1 MRNYNFFMS
10 QNFRLDKGGYINRNK
25 KISFKFNG
33 KKYFGYE
40 GDTLASALLANGI
53 HLVGRSFKYHRP
65 RGFVGAG
72 VDEPNAH
79 VQLYNGAKTEPNAIA
94 TSVELVEGLV
104 ATSQNCWPSV
114 SFDFG
119 AINNL
124 LNKFFPAGFYYK
136 TFMWPKNFW
145 YKIYEPIIRKAA
157 GLGIAPLK
165 PDPDRYEHKFEHCDV
180 LVAGSG
186 PSGLASALAAAKNG
200 ASVIL
205 AEDKPRFGGSLLTD
219 EVTIGNKKGK
229 DWAEETIS
237 KLKTMPNVIVKNRSQ
252 VFGYYDHNMMVMIE
266 RTKDH
271 IENPTEFTPRQRLW
285 YIRAKEVIVST
296 GSIERPIV
304 FGNNDRP
311 GIMLASAAKE
321 YMKVYGVLVGKKPI
335 IFTNNDSAYET
346 AIEFK
351 KNKIDPLIVDVRTN
365 SESSVIKEAKDLNIN
380 IKFSHGIINS
390 KGYLRVNSAT
400 IGKLSSDKSGYEN
413 LENVPCDCI
422 CVSGNW
428 TPTVHLSSQSGNK
441 LKFDNK
447 IDAFVPD
454 KSHQKES
461 TVGSA
466 SGTFTLKKSLEDG
479 FNKGYELSNKITG
492 RNAKSTTPTSNERNY
507 NQHDK
512 FWCMPLPKN
521 KNYKR
526 CVDFQNDV
534 YVSDIELALREG
546 FRSIEHVKRYTTLGM
561 ATDQGRTSNL
571 NGLQLVSNIEKKI
584 VPEVGHTTFR
594 PPYTPVTIGA
604 IVGREVGKHYRPTR
618 KSPMHEWH
626 EKNNAVF
633 VDAGLWV
640 RPRYYK
646 QDNETLIEAAK
657 REAINVR
664 KNVGICDVTSL
675 GKIDIKGP
683 DCAEFLN
690 RVYTNAWM
698 KLPVGKARYGV
709 MLREDGIVFDDG
721 TTTRISENHFHMT
734 TTTAQA
740 VNVLAHLEYYL
751 QVVWPELSVNVLST
765 TEQWAGAALA
775 GPNSR
780 NLLSKLFPEI
790 DVSDTAIPFMGYKE
804 ADLFGVPARIFRISF
819 SGELA
824 YEINVESGYGIFMWE
839 KIMELGKEMNIEP
852 YGTEAL
858 STLRIE
864 MGHVAGSEIDGRVIP
879 SDLSLEGMLSKKKD
893 FIGKRSLQREA
904 FLNPNRE
911 KIVGVV
917 PLDKKSMIPE
927 GSHLVSNSNAS
938 LPNPKLGHISASC
951 WSVEY
956 NNPFSLAI
964 LKDGKKKIGEKLY
977 AVSPLKNKNIEVEI
991 VSSHYVDPKGERV
1004 RS

>member
-1 MRNYNFFMS
+1 MS
-10 QNFRLDKGGYINRNK
+10 QKYRLDNIGYINRDK
-25 KISFKFNG
+25 KISFTFNG

-65 RGFVGAG
+65 RGFFGAG
-72 VDEPNAH
+72 VDEPNAK
-79 VQLYNGAKTEPNAIA
+79 VQLYKGAKTEPNANA
-94 TSVELVEGLV
+94 TEVELVEGLIV
-104 ATSQNCWPSV
+104 KSQNCWPSV

-124 LNKFFPAGFYYK
+124 FQKFFPAGFYYK
-136 TFMWPKNFW
+136 TFMWPKSFW
-145 YKIYEPIIRKAA
+145 YKVYEPIIRKAA
-157 GLGIAPLK
+157 GLGVAPLK
-165 PDPDRYEHKFEHCDV
+165 PDPDRYEHKYEYCDV
-180 LVAGSG
+180 LIAGSG

-200 ASVIL
+200 ARVIL
-205 AEDKPRFGGSLLTD
+205 AEDKSRFGGSLLVD

-229 DWAEETIS
+229 EWADEAIS
-237 KLKTMPNVIVKNRSQ
+237 QLKSMPNVIVKNRSQ
-252 VFGYYDHNMMVMIE
+252 VFGYYDHNMMVMFE
-266 RTKDH
+266 KTRDH
-271 IENPTEFTPRQRLW
+271 IENPNKFTPRQKLW
-285 YIRAKEVIVST
+285 YIRAKEIVIST
-296 GSIERPIV
+296 GSLERPLI

-311 GIMLASAAKE
+311 GILLSSAAKE
-321 YMKVYGVLVGKKPI
+321 YLKVYGVLVGRKPI
-335 IFTNNDSAYET
+335 IFTNNDSAYDT

-351 KNKIDPLIVDVRTN
+351 KNGINPLVVDTRTN
-365 SESSVIKEAKDLNIN
+365 SDSSVISEAKNLNID
-380 IKFSHGIINS
+380 IKFFHGIANT
-390 KGYLRVNSAT
+390 KGHLKVNSAT
-400 IGKLSSDKSGYEN
+400 IGKFNSDKSSYEN
-413 LENVPCDCI
+413 LEEVSCDCI

-441 LKFDNK
+441 LKFNET
-447 IDAFVPD
+447 IDAFIP
-454 KSHQKES
+454 SQSRQKES
-461 TVGSA
+461 TIGSA
-466 SGTFTLKKSLEDG
+466 NGSFTLKQALEDG
-479 FNKGYELSNKITG
+479 FNKGFELSNKIT
-492 RNAKSTTPTSNERNY
+492 NKNSKSTTPTSNERSY
-507 NQHDK
+507 GEHDK

-521 KNYKR
+521 KHYKR
-526 CVDFQNDV
+526 FVDFQNDV
-534 YVSDIELALREG
+534 AVSDIELAVREG

-561 ATDQGRTSNL
+561 ATDQGKTSNL
-571 NGLQLVSNIEKKI
+571 NGLQLVSNIEGKI

-594 PPYTPVTIGA
+594 PPYTAVTIGT

-633 VDAGLWV
+633 VDAGLWL

-646 QDNETLIEAAK
+646 QDNESLEEAAK
-657 REAINVR
+657 REANNVR
-664 KNVGICDVTSL
+664 KNVGVCDVTSL

-683 DCAEFLN
+683 DTAEFLN
-690 RVYTNAWM
+690 RIYTNAWM

-751 QVVWPELSVNVLST
+751 QVVWPELNVNVLST

-780 NLLSKLFPEI
+780 ELLSKLFPETNI
-790 DVSDTAIPFMGYKE
+790 LNEALPFMGYKE
-804 ADLFGVPARIFRISF
+804 SDLFDVPARIFRISF

-824 YEINVESGYGIFMWE
+824 YEINVESSYGTFMWE
-839 KIMELGKEMNIEP
+839 KIIEFGQEMNIEP

-864 MGHVAGSEIDGRVIP
+864 MGHVAGSELDGRTIP
-879 SDLSLEGMLSKKKD
+879 YDVSLEGMLSKKKD
-893 FIGKRSLQREA
+893 FIGKRSLTREA
-904 FLNPNRE
+904 FLNPKRE
-911 KIVGVV
+911 KVVGVI
-917 PLDKKSMIPE
+917 PLDKKTTIPE
-927 GSHLVSNSNAS
+927 GSHLVKDGNAS
-938 LPNPKLGHISASC
+938 SPNPKLGHVSASC

-964 LKDGKKKIGEKLY
+964 IQDGKNRIGEKLY
-977 AVSPLKNKNIEVEI
+977 AVSPLNNKNIAVEI

>member
-1 MRNYNFFMS
+1 MS
-10 QNFRLDKGGYINRNK
+10 QKYRLDNIGYINRDK
-25 KISFKFNG
+25 KISFTFNG

-65 RGFVGAG
+65 RGFFGAG
-72 VDEPNAH
+72 VDEPNAK
-79 VQLYNGAKTEPNAIA
+79 VQLYKGAKTEPNANA
-94 TSVELVEGLV
+94 TEVELVEGLIV
-104 ATSQNCWPSV
+104 KSQNCWPSV

-124 LNKFFPAGFYYK
+124 FQKFFPAGFYYK
-136 TFMWPKNFW
+136 TFMWPKSFW
-145 YKIYEPIIRKAA
+145 YKVYEPIIRKAA
-157 GLGIAPLK
+157 GLGVAPLK
-165 PDPDRYEHKFEHCDV
+165 PDPDRYEHKYEYCDV
-180 LVAGSG
+180 LIAGSG

-200 ASVIL
+200 ARVIL
-205 AEDKPRFGGSLLTD
+205 AEDKSRFGGSLLVD

-229 DWAEETIS
+229 EWADEAIS
-237 KLKTMPNVIVKNRSQ
+237 QLKSMPNVIVKNRSQ
-252 VFGYYDHNMMVMIE
+252 VFGYYDHNMMVMFE
-266 RTKDH
+266 KTRDH
-271 IENPTEFTPRQRLW
+271 IENPNKFTPRQKLW
-285 YIRAKEVIVST
+285 YIRAKEIVIST
-296 GSIERPIV
+296 GSLERPLI

-311 GIMLASAAKE
+311 GILLSSAAKE
-321 YMKVYGVLVGKKPI
+321 YLKVYGVLVGRKPI
-335 IFTNNDSAYET
+335 IFTNNDSAYDT

-351 KNKIDPLIVDVRTN
+351 KNGINPLVVDTRTN
-365 SESSVIKEAKDLNIN
+365 SDSSVISEAKNLNID
-380 IKFSHGIINS
+380 IKFSHGIANT
-390 KGYLRVNSAT
+390 KGHLKVNSAT
-400 IGKLSSDKSGYEN
+400 IGKFNSDKSSYEN
-413 LENVPCDCI
+413 LEEVSCDCI

-441 LKFDNK
+441 LEFNET
-447 IDAFVPD
+447 IDAFIP
-454 KSHQKES
+454 SQSRQKES
-461 TVGSA
+461 TIGSA
-466 SGTFTLKKSLEDG
+466 NGSFTLKQALEDG
-479 FNKGYELSNKITG
+479 FNKGFELSNKIT
-492 RNAKSTTPTSNERNY
+492 NKNSKSTAPTSNERSY
-507 NQHDK
+507 GEHDK

-521 KNYKR
+521 KHYKR
-526 CVDFQNDV
+526 FVDFQNDV
-534 YVSDIELALREG
+534 AVSDIELAVREG

-561 ATDQGRTSNL
+561 ATDQGKTSNL
-571 NGLQLVSNIEKKI
+571 NGLQLVSNIEGKI

-594 PPYTPVTIGA
+594 PPYTAVTIGT

-633 VDAGLWV
+633 VDAGLWL

-646 QDNETLIEAAK
+646 QDNESLEEAAK
-657 REAINVR
+657 REANNVR
-664 KNVGICDVTSL
+664 KNVGVCDVTSL

-683 DCAEFLN
+683 DTAEFLN
-690 RVYTNAWM
+690 RIYTNAWM

-751 QVVWPELSVNVLST
+751 QVVWPELNVNVLST

-780 NLLSKLFPEI
+780 ELLSKLFPETNI
-790 DVSDTAIPFMGYKE
+790 LNEALPFMGYKE
-804 ADLFGVPARIFRISF
+804 SDLFDVPARIFRISF

-824 YEINVESGYGIFMWE
+824 YEINVESNYGTFMWE
-839 KIMELGKEMNIEP
+839 KIIEFGQEMNIEP

-864 MGHVAGSEIDGRVIP
+864 MGHVAGSELDGRTIP
-879 SDLSLEGMLSKKKD
+879 YDVSLEGMLSKKKD
-893 FIGKRSLQREA
+893 FIGKRSLTREA
-904 FLNPNRE
+904 FLNPKRE
-911 KIVGVV
+911 KVVGVI
-917 PLDKKSMIPE
+917 PLDKKTTIPE
-927 GSHLVSNSNAS
+927 GSHLVKDGNAS
-938 LPNPKLGHISASC
+938 SPNPKLGHVSASC

-964 LKDGKKKIGEKLY
+964 IQDGKNRIGEKLY
-977 AVSPLKNKNIEVEI
+977 AVSPLNNKNIAVEI

>member
-1 MRNYNFFMS
+1 MS
-10 QNFRLDKGGYINRNK
+10 QKYRLDNIGYINRDK
-25 KISFKFNG
+25 KISFTFNG

-65 RGFVGAG
+65 RGFFGAG
-72 VDEPNAH
+72 VDEPNAK
-79 VQLYNGAKTEPNAIA
+79 VQLYKGAKTEPNANA
-94 TSVELVEGLV
+94 TEVELVEGLIV
-104 ATSQNCWPSV
+104 KSQNCWPSV

-124 LNKFFPAGFYYK
+124 FQKFFPAGFYYK
-136 TFMWPKNFW
+136 TFMWPKSFW
-145 YKIYEPIIRKAA
+145 YKVYEPIIRKAA
-157 GLGIAPLK
+157 GLGVAPLK
-165 PDPDRYEHKFEHCDV
+165 PDPDRYEHKYEYCDV
-180 LVAGSG
+180 LIAGSG

-200 ASVIL
+200 ARVIL
-205 AEDKPRFGGSLLTD
+205 AEDKSRFGGSLLVD

-229 DWAEETIS
+229 EWADEAIS
-237 KLKTMPNVIVKNRSQ
+237 QLKSMPNVIVKNRSQ
-252 VFGYYDHNMMVMIE
+252 VFGYYDHNMMVMFE
-266 RTKDH
+266 RTRDH
-271 IENPTEFTPRQRLW
+271 IENPNKFTPRQKLW
-285 YIRAKEVIVST
+285 YIRAKEIVIST
-296 GSIERPIV
+296 GSLERPLI

-311 GIMLASAAKE
+311 GILLSSAAKE
-321 YMKVYGVLVGKKPI
+321 YLKVYGVLVGRKPI
-335 IFTNNDSAYET
+335 IFTNNDSAYDT

-351 KNKIDPLIVDVRTN
+351 KNGINPLVVDTRTN
-365 SESSVIKEAKDLNIN
+365 SDSSVISEAKNLNID
-380 IKFSHGIINS
+380 IKFFHGIANT
-390 KGYLRVNSAT
+390 KGHLKVNSAT
-400 IGKLSSDKSGYEN
+400 IGKFNSDKSSYEN
-413 LENVPCDCI
+413 LEEVSCDCI

-441 LKFDNK
+441 LKFNET
-447 IDAFVPD
+447 IDAFIP
-454 KSHQKES
+454 SQSRQKES
-461 TVGSA
+461 TIGSA
-466 SGTFTLKKSLEDG
+466 NGSFTLKQALEDG
-479 FNKGYELSNKITG
+479 FNKGFELSNKIT
-492 RNAKSTTPTSNERNY
+492 NKNSKSTAPTSNERSY
-507 NQHDK
+507 GEHDK

-521 KNYKR
+521 KHYKR
-526 CVDFQNDV
+526 FVDFQNDV
-534 YVSDIELALREG
+534 AVSDIELAVREG

-561 ATDQGRTSNL
+561 ATDQGKTSNL
-571 NGLQLVSNIEKKI
+571 NGLQLVSNIEGKI

-594 PPYTPVTIGA
+594 PPYTAVTIGT

-633 VDAGLWV
+633 VDAGLWL

-646 QDNETLIEAAK
+646 QDNESLEEAAK
-657 REAINVR
+657 REANNVR
-664 KNVGICDVTSL
+664 KNVGVCDVTSL

-683 DCAEFLN
+683 DTAEFLN
-690 RVYTNAWM
+690 RIYTNAWM

-751 QVVWPELSVNVLST
+751 QVVWPELNVNVLST

-780 NLLSKLFPEI
+780 ELLSKLFPETNI
-790 DVSDTAIPFMGYKE
+790 LNEALPFMGYKE
-804 ADLFGVPARIFRISF
+804 SDLFGVPARIFRISF

-824 YEINVESGYGIFMWE
+824 YEINVESSYGTFMWE
-839 KIMELGKEMNIEP
+839 KIIEFGQEMNIEP

-864 MGHVAGSEIDGRVIP
+864 MGHVAGSELDGRTIP
-879 SDLSLEGMLSKKKD
+879 YDVSLEGMLSKKKD
-893 FIGKRSLQREA
+893 FIGKRSLTREA
-904 FLNPNRE
+904 FLNPKRE
-911 KIVGVV
+911 KVVGVV
-917 PLDKKSMIPE
+917 PLDKKTTIPE
-927 GSHLVSNSNAS
+927 GSHLVKDGNAFS
-938 LPNPKLGHISASC
+938 PNPKLGHVSASC

-964 LKDGKKKIGEKLY
+964 IQDGKNRIGEKLY
-977 AVSPLKNKNIEVEI
+977 AVSPLNNKNIAVEI

>member
-1 MRNYNFFMS
+1 MS
-10 QNFRLDKGGYINRNK
+10 QNFRLDKTGYINRDK

-53 HLVGRSFKYHRP
+53 HLVGRSYKYHRP
-65 RGFVGAG
+65 RGFIGAG
-72 VDEPNAH
+72 VDEPNAK
-79 VQLYNGAKTEPNAIA
+79 VQLYNGDETEPNAVA
-94 TSVELVEGLV
+94 TEVELVEGLV
-104 ATSQNCWPSV
+104 AKSQNCWPSV
-114 SFDFG
+114 SFDVG

-124 LNKFFPAGFYYK
+124 FNKFLPAGFYYK

-157 GLGIAPLK
+157 GLGVASLK
-165 PDPDRYEHKFEHCDV
+165 PDPDRYEHKYEYCDV

-200 ASVIL
+200 ARVIL
-205 AEDKPRFGGSLLTD
+205 AEDKPRFGGSLLSD

-229 DWAEETIS
+229 DWADETII
-237 KLKTMPNVIVKNRSQ
+237 KLKSMSNVIVKNRSQ
-252 VFGYYDHNMMVMIE
+252 VFGYYDHNMMVMFE

-271 IENPTEFTPRQRLW
+271 IQNPNQFMPRQRLW

-296 GSIERPIV
+296 GSIERPLV

-321 YMKVYGVLVGKKPI
+321 YIKVYGVLVGKKPI
-335 IFTNNDSAYET
+335 IFTNNDSAYDV

-351 KNKIDPLIVDVRTN
+351 KNGIDPLVVDTRIN
-365 SESSVIKEAKDLNIN
+365 SESSVVKEAKNLNIN
-380 IKFSHGIINS
+380 IKFSHGVVNS

-400 IGKLSSDKSGYEN
+400 IGKLSSDKSSYEHF
-413 LENVPCDCI
+413 ENVPCDCI

-428 TPTVHLSSQSGNK
+428 TPSVHLSSQSGNK
-441 LKFDNK
+441 LKFNEK
-447 IDAFVPD
+447 ISAFIPNQ
-454 KSHQKES
+454 SCQNES
-461 TVGSA
+461 SIGSA
-466 SGTFTLKKSLEDG
+466 NGSFTLKQSLEDG
-479 FNKGYELSNKITG
+479 FNKGYELSNNIT
-492 RNAKSTTPTSNERNY
+492 RKNSKSPTPTSNERNY
-507 NQHDK
+507 GQHDK

-521 KNYKR
+521 KHYKR
-526 CVDFQNDV
+526 FVDFQNDV
-534 YVSDIELALREG
+534 AVSDIELAVREG

-561 ATDQGRTSNL
+561 ATDQGKTSNL
-571 NGLQLVSNIEKKI
+571 NGLQLVSNIEDKI
-584 VPEVGHTTFR
+584 IPEVGHTTFR
-594 PPYTPVTIGA
+594 PPYTPVTIGT

-618 KSPMHEWH
+618 KSPMHAWH

-633 VDAGLWV
+633 VDAGLWL

-646 QDNETLIEAAK
+646 QDNETLEEAAK
-657 REAINVR
+657 REATNVR
-664 KNVGICDVTSL
+664 NNVGICDVTSL

-683 DCAEFLN
+683 DSSEFLN
-690 RVYTNAWM
+690 RIYTNAWM
-698 KLPVGKARYGV
+698 KLPIGKARYGV

-721 TTTRISENHFHMT
+721 TTTRVSENHFHMT

-751 QVVWPELSVNVLST
+751 QVVWPELDVNVLST

-780 NLLSKLFPEI
+780 DLLSKLFPDT
-790 DVSDTAIPFMGYKE
+790 DVSNEAFPFMGFKE
-804 ADLFGVPARIFRISF
+804 KDLFGVPARIFRISF

-824 YEINVESGYGIFMWE
+824 YEINVGSGYGVFMWQ
-839 KIMELGKEMNIEP
+839 KIMELGKRMNIEP

-864 MGHVAGSEIDGRVIP
+864 MGHVAGSEIDGRTIS

-893 FIGKRSLQREA
+893 FIGKRSLNREA

-917 PLDKKSMIPE
+917 PLDKKTMIPE
-927 GSHLVSNSNAS
+927 GSHLVSDSNAS

-964 LKDGKKKIGEKLY
+964 LKEGKKRIGEKLY
-977 AVSPLKNKNIEVEI
+977 ALSPLKNKNIPVEV
-991 VSSHYVDPKGERV
+991 VSSHYVDSKGERV

>member
-1 MRNYNFFMS
+1 MS
-10 QNFRLDKGGYINRNK
+10 QKYRLDNIGYINRDK
-25 KISFKFNG
+25 KISFTFNR

-65 RGFVGAG
+65 RGFFGAG
-72 VDEPNAH
+72 VDEPNAK
-79 VQLYNGAKTEPNAIA
+79 VQLYKGAKTEPNANA
-94 TSVELVEGLV
+94 TEVELVEGLIV
-104 ATSQNCWPSV
+104 KSQNCWPSV

-124 LNKFFPAGFYYK
+124 FQKFFPAGFYYK
-136 TFMWPKNFW
+136 TFMWPKSFW
-145 YKIYEPIIRKAA
+145 YKVYEPIIRKAA
-157 GLGIAPLK
+157 GLGVAPLK
-165 PDPDRYEHKFEHCDV
+165 PDPDRYEHKYEYCDV
-180 LVAGSG
+180 LIAGSG

-200 ASVIL
+200 ARVIL
-205 AEDKPRFGGSLLTD
+205 AEDKSRFGGSLLVD

-229 DWAEETIS
+229 EWADEAIS
-237 KLKTMPNVIVKNRSQ
+237 QLKSMPNVIVKNRSQ
-252 VFGYYDHNMMVMIE
+252 VFGYYDHNMMVMFE
-266 RTKDH
+266 KTRDH
-271 IENPTEFTPRQRLW
+271 IENPNKFTPRQKLW
-285 YIRAKEVIVST
+285 YIRAKEIVIST
-296 GSIERPIV
+296 GSLERPLI

-311 GIMLASAAKE
+311 GILLSSAAKE
-321 YMKVYGVLVGKKPI
+321 YLKVYGVLVGRKPI
-335 IFTNNDSAYET
+335 IFTNNDSAYDT

-351 KNKIDPLIVDVRTN
+351 KNGINPLVVDTRTN
-365 SESSVIKEAKDLNIN
+365 SDSSVISEAKNLNID
-380 IKFSHGIINS
+380 IKFFHGIANT
-390 KGYLRVNSAT
+390 KGHLKVNSAT
-400 IGKLSSDKSGYEN
+400 IGKFNSDKSSYEN
-413 LENVPCDCI
+413 LEEVSCDCI

-441 LKFDNK
+441 LKFNET
-447 IDAFVPD
+447 IDAFIP
-454 KSHQKES
+454 SQSRQKES
-461 TVGSA
+461 TIGSA
-466 SGTFTLKKSLEDG
+466 NGSFTLKQALEDG
-479 FNKGYELSNKITG
+479 FNKGFELSNKIT
-492 RNAKSTTPTSNERNY
+492 NKNSKSTAPTSNERSY
-507 NQHDK
+507 GEHDK

-521 KNYKR
+521 KHYKR
-526 CVDFQNDV
+526 FVDFQNDV
-534 YVSDIELALREG
+534 AVSDIELAVREG

-561 ATDQGRTSNL
+561 ATDQGKTSNL
-571 NGLQLVSNIEKKI
+571 NGLQLVSNIEGKI

-594 PPYTPVTIGA
+594 PPYTAVTIGT

-633 VDAGLWV
+633 VDAGLWL

-646 QDNETLIEAAK
+646 QDNESLEEAAK
-657 REAINVR
+657 REANNVR
-664 KNVGICDVTSL
+664 KNVGVCDVTSL

-683 DCAEFLN
+683 DTAEFLN
-690 RVYTNAWM
+690 RIYTNAWM

-751 QVVWPELSVNVLST
+751 QVVWPELNVNVLST

-780 NLLSKLFPEI
+780 ELLSKLFPETNI
-790 DVSDTAIPFMGYKE
+790 LNEALPFMGYKE
-804 ADLFGVPARIFRISF
+804 SDLFDVPARIFRISF

-824 YEINVESGYGIFMWE
+824 YEINVESSYGTFMWE
-839 KIMELGKEMNIEP
+839 KIIEFGQEMNIEP

-864 MGHVAGSEIDGRVIP
+864 MGHVAGSELDGRTIP
-879 SDLSLEGMLSKKKD
+879 YDVSLEGMLSKKKD
-893 FIGKRSLQREA
+893 FIGKRSLTREA
-904 FLNPNRE
+904 FLNPKRE
-911 KIVGVV
+911 KVVGVI
-917 PLDKKSMIPE
+917 PLDKKTTIPE
-927 GSHLVSNSNAS
+927 GSHLVKDGNAS
-938 LPNPKLGHISASC
+938 SPNPKLGHVSASC

-964 LKDGKKKIGEKLY
+964 IQDGKNRIGEKLY
-977 AVSPLKNKNIEVEI
+977 AVSPLNNKNIAVEI

>member
-1 MRNYNFFMS
+1 
-10 QNFRLDKGGYINRNK
+10 
-25 KISFKFNG
+25 
-33 KKYFGYE
+33 
-40 GDTLASALLANGI
+40 
-53 HLVGRSFKYHRP
+53 
-65 RGFVGAG
+65 
-72 VDEPNAH
+72 
-79 VQLYNGAKTEPNAIA
+79 
-94 TSVELVEGLV
+94 
-104 ATSQNCWPSV
+104 
-114 SFDFG
+114 
-119 AINNL
+119 
-124 LNKFFPAGFYYK
+124 
-136 TFMWPKNFW
+136 MWPKSFW
-145 YKIYEPIIRKAA
+145 HMIYEPIIRKAA
-157 GLGIAPLK
+157 GLGVAPLK
-165 PDPDRYEHKFEHCDV
+165 PDPDRYEHKFEYCDI
-180 LVAGSG
+180 LVVGSG
-186 PSGLASALAAAKNG
+186 PSGLASALSAAKNG
-200 ASVIL
+200 AKVIL

-219 EVTIGNKKGK
+219 DVTIGNKNGK
-229 DWAEETIS
+229 DWADETIEQ
-237 KLKTMPNVIVKNRSQ
+237 LKSLPNVIVKNRSQ
-252 VFGYYDHNMMVMIE
+252 VFGYYDHNMMVMFE

-271 IENPTEFTPRQRLW
+271 LENPTKFTPRQRLW
-285 YIRAKEVIVST
+285 YIRAKEVIIST
-296 GSIERPIV
+296 GSLERPLV

-335 IFTNNDSAYET
+335 IFTNNDSGYDT

-351 KNKIDPLIVDVRTN
+351 KNGVDPFVVDIRSN
-365 SESSVIKEAKDLNIN
+365 SNSSVIREAKNLNIN
-380 IKFSHGIINS
+380 IKFSHGVANAI
-390 KGYLRVNSAT
+390 GYKKVKSAL
-400 IGKLSSDKSGYEN
+400 IGKLNKEKSDYEN
-413 LENVPCDCI
+413 LEKINCDCI

-428 TPTVHLSSQSGNK
+428 TPTIHLSSQSGNK
-441 LKFDNK
+441 LKFDEKVN
-447 IDAFVPD
+447 AFIPNQP
-454 KSHQKES
+454 KQNEN
-461 TVGSA
+461 TIGSA
-466 SGTFTLKKSLEDG
+466 NGNFTLKKSLEEG
-479 FNKGYELSNKITG
+479 FSKGYELSKKINENNLITPV
-492 RNAKSTTPTSNERNY
+492 PTSNEKSY
-507 NQHDK
+507 GQKDK

-534 YVSDIELALREG
+534 YVSDIELAVREG

-561 ATDQGRTSNL
+561 ATDQGKTSNL

-584 VPEVGHTTFR
+584 VPDVGHTTFR

-604 IVGREVGKHYRPTR
+604 IVGREVGKNYRPTR
-618 KSPMHEWH
+618 KSPMHSWH
-626 EKNNAVF
+626 EKNSAVF
-633 VDAGLWV
+633 VDAGLWL

-646 QDNETLIEAAK
+646 QNHETLAAASK
-657 REAINVR
+657 REAMNVR
-664 KNVGICDVTSL
+664 NNVGICDVTSL

-683 DCAEFLN
+683 DSAEFLN

-740 VNVLAHLEYYL
+740 VNVLSHLEYYL
-751 QVVWPELSVNVLST
+751 QVVWPELNVNVLST
-765 TEQWAGAALA
+765 TEQWAGVALA

-780 NLLSKLFPEI
+780 NLLGKIFPQI
-790 DVSDTAIPFMGYKE
+790 DVSNDGLPFMGYRE
-804 ADLFGVPARIFRISF
+804 GNLFGVPARIFRISF

-824 YEINVESGYGIFMWE
+824 FEINVESGYGIFMWE
-839 KIMELGKEMNIEP
+839 KIMELGKEMNVEP

-879 SDLSLEGMLSKKKD
+879 SDLSLDGMLSKKKD
-893 FIGKRSLQREA
+893 FIGKRSLNRPA
-904 FLNPNRE
+904 FLNTERE

-917 PLDKKSMIPE
+917 PLDKKTMIPE
-927 GSHLVSNSNAS
+927 GSHLVNDSNAE

-964 LKDGKKKIGEKLY
+964 LKDGKKKIGKKLF
-977 AVSPLKNKNIEVEI
+977 ALSPLKNKNIPVEI

>member
-1 MRNYNFFMS
+1 MS
-10 QNFRLDKGGYINRNK
+10 QKYRLDNIGYINRDK
-25 KISFKFNG
+25 KISFTFNG

-65 RGFVGAG
+65 RGFFGAG
-72 VDEPNAH
+72 VDEPNAK
-79 VQLYNGAKTEPNAIA
+79 VQLYKGAKTEPNANA
-94 TSVELVEGLV
+94 TEVELVEGLIV
-104 ATSQNCWPSV
+104 KSQNCWPSV

-124 LNKFFPAGFYYK
+124 FQKFFPAGFYYK
-136 TFMWPKNFW
+136 TFMWPKSFW
-145 YKIYEPIIRKAA
+145 YKVYEPIIRKAA
-157 GLGIAPLK
+157 GLGVAPLK
-165 PDPDRYEHKFEHCDV
+165 PDPDRYEHKYEYCDV
-180 LVAGSG
+180 LIAGSG

-200 ASVIL
+200 ARVIL
-205 AEDKPRFGGSLLTD
+205 AEDKSRFGGSLLVD

-229 DWAEETIS
+229 EWADEAIS
-237 KLKTMPNVIVKNRSQ
+237 QLKSMPNVIVKNRSQ
-252 VFGYYDHNMMVMIE
+252 VFGYYDHNMMVMFE
-266 RTKDH
+266 RTRDH
-271 IENPTEFTPRQRLW
+271 IENPNKFTPRQKLW
-285 YIRAKEVIVST
+285 YIRAKEIIISA
-296 GSIERPIV
+296 GSIERPLI

-311 GIMLASAAKE
+311 GILLSSAAKE
-321 YMKVYGVLVGKKPI
+321 YLKVYGVLVGRKPI
-335 IFTNNDSAYET
+335 IFTNNDSAYDT

-351 KNKIDPLIVDVRTN
+351 KNGINPLVIDTRTN
-365 SESSVIKEAKDLNIN
+365 SDSSVVSEAKNLNID
-380 IKFSHGIINS
+380 IKFSHGIANT
-390 KGYLRVNSAT
+390 KGYLKVNSAI
-400 IGKLSSDKSGYEN
+400 IGKFNSDKSSYEN
-413 LENVPCDCI
+413 LEEVSCDCI

-428 TPTVHLSSQSGNK
+428 TPTVHLTSQSGNK
-441 LKFDNK
+441 LEFNET
-447 IDAFVPD
+447 IDAFIP
-454 KSHQKES
+454 SQSRQKES
-461 TVGSA
+461 TIGSA
-466 SGTFTLKKSLEDG
+466 NGSFTLKQALEDG
-479 FNKGYELSNKITG
+479 FNKGFELSNKIT
-492 RNAKSTTPTSNERNY
+492 NKNSKSTAPTSNERSY
-507 NQHDK
+507 GEHDK

-521 KNYKR
+521 KHYKR
-526 CVDFQNDV
+526 FVDFQNDV
-534 YVSDIELALREG
+534 AVSDIELAVREG

-561 ATDQGRTSNL
+561 ATDQGKTSNL
-571 NGLQLVSNIEKKI
+571 NGLQLVSNIEGKI

-594 PPYTPVTIGA
+594 PPYTAVTIGT

-633 VDAGLWV
+633 VDAGLWL

-646 QDNETLIEAAK
+646 QDNESLEEAAK
-657 REAINVR
+657 REANNVR
-664 KNVGICDVTSL
+664 KNVGVCDVTSL

-683 DCAEFLN
+683 DTAEFLN
-690 RVYTNAWM
+690 RIYTNAWM

-751 QVVWPELSVNVLST
+751 QVVWPELNVNVLST

-780 NLLSKLFPEI
+780 ELLSKLFPETNI
-790 DVSDTAIPFMGYKE
+790 LNEALPFMGYKE
-804 ADLFGVPARIFRISF
+804 SDLFDVPARIFRISF

-824 YEINVESGYGIFMWE
+824 YEINVESNYGTFMWE
-839 KIMELGKEMNIEP
+839 KIIEFGQEMNIEP

-864 MGHVAGSEIDGRVIP
+864 MGHVAGSELDGRTIP
-879 SDLSLEGMLSKKKD
+879 YDVSLEGMLSKKKD
-893 FIGKRSLQREA
+893 FIGKRSLTREA
-904 FLNPNRE
+904 FLNPKRE
-911 KIVGVV
+911 KVVGVI
-917 PLDKKSMIPE
+917 PLDKKTTIPE
-927 GSHLVSNSNAS
+927 GSHLVKDGNAFS
-938 LPNPKLGHISASC
+938 PNPKLGHVSASC

-964 LKDGKKKIGEKLY
+964 IQDGKNRIGEKLY
-977 AVSPLKNKNIEVEI
+977 AVSPLNNKNIAVEI

>member
-1 MRNYNFFMS
+1 MS
-10 QNFRLDKGGYINRNK
+10 QKYRLDNIGYINRDK
-25 KISFKFNG
+25 KISFTFNG

-65 RGFVGAG
+65 RGFFGAG
-72 VDEPNAH
+72 VDEPNAK
-79 VQLYNGAKTEPNAIA
+79 VQLYKGAKTEPNANA
-94 TSVELVEGLV
+94 TEVELVEGLIV
-104 ATSQNCWPSV
+104 KSQNCWPSV

-124 LNKFFPAGFYYK
+124 FQKFFPAGFYYK
-136 TFMWPKNFW
+136 TFMWPKSFW
-145 YKIYEPIIRKAA
+145 YKVYEPIIRKAA
-157 GLGIAPLK
+157 GLGVAPLK
-165 PDPDRYEHKFEHCDV
+165 PDPDRYEHKYEYCDV
-180 LVAGSG
+180 LIAGSG

-200 ASVIL
+200 ARVIL
-205 AEDKPRFGGSLLTD
+205 AEDKSRFGGSLLVD

-229 DWAEETIS
+229 EWADEAIS
-237 KLKTMPNVIVKNRSQ
+237 QLKSMPNVIVKNRSQ
-252 VFGYYDHNMMVMIE
+252 VFGYYDHNMMVMFE
-266 RTKDH
+266 RTRDH
-271 IENPTEFTPRQRLW
+271 IENPNKFTPRQKLW
-285 YIRAKEVIVST
+285 YIRAKEIVIST
-296 GSIERPIV
+296 GSLERPLI

-311 GIMLASAAKE
+311 GILLSSAAKE
-321 YMKVYGVLVGKKPI
+321 YLKVYGVLVGRKPI
-335 IFTNNDSAYET
+335 IFTNNDSAYDT

-351 KNKIDPLIVDVRTN
+351 KNGINPLVVDTRTN
-365 SESSVIKEAKDLNIN
+365 SDSSVISEAKNLNID
-380 IKFSHGIINS
+380 IKFSHGIANT
-390 KGYLRVNSAT
+390 KGHLKVNSAI
-400 IGKLSSDKSGYEN
+400 IGKFNSDKSSYEN
-413 LENVPCDCI
+413 LEEVSCDCI

-441 LKFDNK
+441 LKFNET
-447 IDAFVPD
+447 IDAFIP
-454 KSHQKES
+454 SQSRQKES
-461 TVGSA
+461 TIGSA
-466 SGTFTLKKSLEDG
+466 NGSFTLKQALEDG
-479 FNKGYELSNKITG
+479 FNKGFELSNKIT
-492 RNAKSTTPTSNERNY
+492 NKNSKSTAPTSNERSY
-507 NQHDK
+507 GEHDK

-521 KNYKR
+521 KHYKR
-526 CVDFQNDV
+526 FVDFQNDV
-534 YVSDIELALREG
+534 AVSDIELAVREG

-561 ATDQGRTSNL
+561 ATDQGKTSNL
-571 NGLQLVSNIEKKI
+571 NGLQLVSNIEGKI

-594 PPYTPVTIGA
+594 PPYTAVTIGT

-633 VDAGLWV
+633 VDAGLWL

-646 QDNETLIEAAK
+646 QGNESLEEAAK
-657 REAINVR
+657 REANNVR
-664 KNVGICDVTSL
+664 KNVGVCDVTSL

-683 DCAEFLN
+683 DTAEFLN
-690 RVYTNAWM
+690 RIYTNAWM

-751 QVVWPELSVNVLST
+751 QVVWPELNVNVLST

-780 NLLSKLFPEI
+780 ELLSKLFPETNI
-790 DVSDTAIPFMGYKE
+790 LNEALPFMGYKE
-804 ADLFGVPARIFRISF
+804 SDLFGVPARIFRISF

-824 YEINVESGYGIFMWE
+824 YEINVESSYGTFMWE
-839 KIMELGKEMNIEP
+839 KIIEFGQEMNIEP

-864 MGHVAGSEIDGRVIP
+864 MGHVAGSELDGRTIP
-879 SDLSLEGMLSKKKD
+879 YDVSLEGMLSKKKD
-893 FIGKRSLQREA
+893 FIGKRSLTREA
-904 FLNPNRE
+904 FLNPKRE
-911 KIVGVV
+911 KVVGVI
-917 PLDKKSMIPE
+917 PLDKKTTIPE
-927 GSHLVSNSNAS
+927 GSHLVKDGNAFS
-938 LPNPKLGHISASC
+938 PNPKLGHVSASC

-964 LKDGKKKIGEKLY
+964 IQDGKNRIGEKLY
-977 AVSPLKNKNIEVEI
+977 AVSPLNNKNIAVEI

>member
-1 MRNYNFFMS
+1 MS
-10 QNFRLDKGGYINRNK
+10 QDFRLNKAGYINRDK

-65 RGFVGAG
+65 RGFTGAG
-72 VDEPNAH
+72 VDEPNAL
-79 VQLYNGAKTEPNAIA
+79 VQLYSGEKTEPNAVA
-94 TSVELVEGLV
+94 TTVELVEGLE
-104 ATSQNCWPSV
+104 AKSQNCWPSV
-114 SFDFG
+114 SLDFG
-119 AINNL
+119 SINNL

-157 GLGIAPLK
+157 GLGVAPLK
-165 PDPDRYEHKFEHCDV
+165 PDPDRYEHMFEHCDV

-186 PSGLASALAAAKNG
+186 PSGLGSALAAAKNG
-200 ASVIL
+200 ARVIL
-205 AEDKPRFGGSLLTD
+205 AEDKPRFGGTLLTD

-229 DWAEETIS
+229 DWADDIILQ
-237 KLKTMPNVIVKNRSQ
+237 LKSMPNVIVKNRSQ
-252 VFGYYDHNMMVMIE
+252 VFGYYDHNMMVMLE

-271 IENPTEFTPRQRLW
+271 IESPTEFTPRHRLW

-296 GSIERPIV
+296 GSIERPLV

-335 IFTNNDSAYET
+335 IFTNNDSAYNT

-351 KNKIDPLIVDVRTN
+351 KNGVEPLIVDVRKN
-365 SESSVIKEAKDLNIN
+365 SESSIVREAKNLNIN
-380 IKFSHGIINS
+380 IKFSSGIVNT
-390 KGYLRVNSAT
+390 KGYLKVSSAT
-400 IGKLSSDKSGYEN
+400 IGRLNNDKSGYEN
-413 LENVPCDCI
+413 LENVSCDCI

-441 LKFDNK
+441 LKFDKK
-447 IDAFVPD
+447 IDAFIPS
-454 KSHQKES
+454 KSRQNES
-461 TVGSA
+461 TIGSA
-466 SGTFTLKKSLEDG
+466 NGSFTLKQALEDG
-479 FNKGYELSNKITG
+479 FSRGYELSKKINNQNLKTQ
-492 RNAKSTTPTSNERNY
+492 TPTSNEKNY
-507 NQHDK
+507 GQHDK

-521 KNYKR
+521 KYYKR
-526 CVDFQNDV
+526 FVDFQNDV
-534 YVSDIELALREG
+534 AVSDVELALREG

-561 ATDQGRTSNL
+561 ATDQGKTSNL
-571 NGLQLVSNIEKKI
+571 NGLQLVSNIENKI

-626 EKNNAVF
+626 QKNNAVF
-633 VDAGLWV
+633 VDAGLWL

-646 QDNETLIEAAK
+646 QDKETLMEASK
-657 REAINVR
+657 REAFNVR
-664 KNVGICDVTSL
+664 KNVGVCDVTSL

-683 DCAEFLN
+683 DAPEFLN
-690 RVYTNAWM
+690 RIYTNAWM

-751 QVVWPELSVNVLST
+751 QVVWPELDVNVLST

-780 NLLSKLFPEI
+780 NLLGKLFPNI
-790 DVSDTAIPFMGYKE
+790 NVSNEALPFMGYKE
-804 ADLFGVPARIFRISF
+804 ANLFDVPAKIFRISF

-864 MGHVAGSEIDGRVIP
+864 MGHVAGSEIDGRVIA

-893 FIGKRSLQREA
+893 FIGKRSLNREA

-917 PLDKKSMIPE
+917 PIDKKSMIPE
-927 GSHLVSNSNAS
+927 GSHLVSDANAQ

-964 LKDGKKKIGEKLY
+964 LKDGKKRVGEKLF
-977 AVSPLKNKNIEVEI
+977 ALSPLKDKNIEVEI

>member
-1 MRNYNFFMS
+1 ML
-10 QNFRLDKGGYINRNK
+10 QKFRLDKAGYINRKK
-25 KISFKFNG
+25 KILFKFNG

-65 RGFVGAG
+65 RGFIGAG
-72 VDEPNAH
+72 VDEPNAQ
-79 VQLYNGAKTEPNAIA
+79 VQLYDGSKTEPNAIA
-94 TSVELVEGLV
+94 TTIELVEGLV
-104 ATSQNCWPSV
+104 AKSQNCWPSV

-119 AINNL
+119 AINNFL
-124 LNKFFPAGFYYK
+124 SKFFPAGFYYK
-136 TFMWPKNFW
+136 TFMWPKSFW

-157 GLGIAPLK
+157 GLGVAPLK
-165 PDPDRYEHKFEHCDV
+165 PDPDRYEHKFEYCDILIV
-180 LVAGSG
+180 GSG
-186 PSGLASALAAAKNG
+186 PAGLASALAAAKNG
-200 ASVIL
+200 ARVIL
-205 AEDKPRFGGSLLTD
+205 AEDKPRFGGTLLTD

-229 DWAEETIS
+229 DWADEIIGQ
-237 KLKTMPNVIVKNRSQ
+237 LKSMPNVILKNRSQ

-271 IENPTEFTPRQRLW
+271 IENPNKYTPRQRLW
-285 YIRAKEVIVST
+285 YIRAKEVIIST
-296 GSIERPIV
+296 GSIERPLV

-311 GIMLASAAKE
+311 GVMLASAAKE
-321 YMKVYGVLVGKKPI
+321 YMKIYGVLVGKKPI
-335 IFTNNDSAYET
+335 IFTNNDSGYDT

-351 KNKIDPLIVDVRTN
+351 KNGIESLVVDVRNN
-365 SESSVIKEAKDLNIN
+365 SESSVVQEAKNLNIN
-380 IKFSHGIINS
+380 IKFSHGVVNA
-390 KGYLRVNSAT
+390 KGYKKVNSAL
-400 IGKLSSDKSGYEN
+400 IGKLNKEKSGYES
-413 LENVPCDCI
+413 LENVTCDCI
-422 CVSGNW
+422 CISGNW

-441 LKFDNK
+441 LKFDEKTN
-447 IDAFVPD
+447 AFIPGL
-454 KSHQKES
+454 SRQKET

-466 SGTFTLKKSLEDG
+466 NGTFTLENTLEEG
-479 FNKGYELSNKITG
+479 FRKGYELSKKITG
-492 RNAKSTTPTSNERNY
+492 KDLKDSKLTSNERSY
-507 NQHDK
+507 GQQDK

-534 YVSDIELALREG
+534 YVSDIELAVREG

-571 NGLQLVSNIEKKI
+571 NGLQLVANIENKI

-594 PPYTPVTIGA
+594 PPFAPVTIGA

-618 KSPMHEWH
+618 KSPMHDWH
-626 EKNNAVF
+626 KKNKAIF
-633 VDAGLWV
+633 VDAGLWL
-640 RPRYYK
+640 RPRFYK
-646 QDNETLIEAAK
+646 QDKETLALAAK
-657 REAINVR
+657 REATNVR

-683 DCAEFLN
+683 DSAEFLN
-690 RVYTNAWM
+690 RIYTNAWK
-698 KLPVGKARYGV
+698 KLPIGKARYGV

-721 TTTRISENHFHMT
+721 TTTRISENHYHMT

-740 VNVLAHLEYYL
+740 ANVLSHLEYYL
-751 QVVWPELSVNVLST
+751 QIVWPELNVNVLSI
-765 TEQWAGAALA
+765 TEQWAGVAIA

-780 NLLSKLFPEI
+780 NLLSKLFPDT
-790 DVSDTAIPFMGYKE
+790 DVSNEGIPFMGFKKVE
-804 ADLFGVPARIFRISF
+804 LFGVPARIFRISF

-824 YEINVESGYGIFMWE
+824 YELNVESGYGIFMWE
-839 KIMELGKEMNIEP
+839 KIMEVGKEMNIEP

-864 MGHVAGSEIDGRVIP
+864 MGHVAGSEIDGRVIA
-879 SDLSLEGMLSKKKD
+879 SDLLLDNMLSKKKD
-893 FIGKRSLQREA
+893 FIGKRSLNRKA

-911 KIVGVV
+911 KIVGVI
-917 PLDKKSMIPE
+917 PLDKKTMIPE
-927 GSHLVSNSNAS
+927 GSHLVSDSNAA

-964 LKDGKKKIGEKLY
+964 LKDGSKKIGQKLY
-977 AVSPLKNKNIEVEI
+977 ALAPLKNKIIPVEI